1 MPRRNL
7 YLYNPVDGDALMQ
20 VGVLWVGGQL
30 PYCLGPHVAQCL
42 SAFRVFATK
51 QSWGNEVC
59 FSCAAYCLW
68 CSYAKTRPSAKF
80 YIQQFLARLL
90 RKTTR
95 QTSGKPRQ
103 TSSNSTVSNAA
114 LAIITANIRQQPAA
128 AAWGIG
134 FIAFRSKPGACQ
146 CNAIHI
152 KQGGCPCTFYE
163 LQVLSWLWSCG

>member
-1 MPRRNL
+1 MLLNACPLSVSLQQNSHGEMRFTL
-7 YLYNPVDGDALMQ
+7 VVPLIAY
-20 VGVLWVGGQL
+20 GVRMLKLDL
-30 PYCLGPHVAQCL
+30 P
-42 SAFRVFATK
+42 
-51 QSWGNEVC
+51 
-59 FSCAAYCLW
+59 
-68 CSYAKTRPSAKF
+68 PSSIF
-80 YIQQFLARLL
+80 
-90 RKTTR
+90 
-95 QTSGKPRQ
+95 
-103 TSSNSTVSNAA
+103 SNAA